1 MYISQLPLLALL
13 EAVHDSQ
20 ADKWSEGCLHPSTF
34 TKRAFLLSSLLF
46 LCIRPSLSTQVHL
59 KSPQFANCP
68 PESTKMSPCSA
79 PPYQLWQQLVVF
91 ALPVARCL
99 PAPPSPPSES
109 FLWEGTTSC
118 QCGEEHGHKKGIQ
131 QGTVGL
137 RTKAAALRVMDS
149 KRATTTVSPQQCHH
163 KGQDKARWRSEEG
176 V

>member
-1 MYISQLPLLALL
+1 MALL

-20 ADKWSEGCLHPSTF
+20 ADKWPEGCLHPSIF
-34 TKRAFLLSSLLF
+34 TKRAFPLSSLLF

-59 KSPQFANCP
+59 ISPQFANCP
-68 PESTKMSPCSA
+68 LESTKMSPCSA

-91 ALPVARCL
+91 ALPVARSL
-99 PAPPSPPSES
+99 PAPPSSSSEP
-109 FLWEGTTSC
+109 FLWEDTTSC

-149 KRATTTVSPQQCHH
+149 KSATTTMSAQWPRQGTVE
-163 KGQDKARWRSEEG
+163 K
-176 V
+176 